1 MQPTK
6 IPVICPS
13 CSGTLHVSEL
23 SCPSCTTRVSGHYAM
38 PALLR
43 LTPEEQNFVVQF
55 FLSSGSLKEMAS
67 QMGVSYPTMRNR
79 LDDLIEKVKQ
89 LNTEEQP

>member
-1 MQPTK
+1 MQLTK

-13 CSGTLHVSEL
+13 CSGALHVSEL
-23 SCPSCTTRVSGHYAM
+23 SCPACSTRVSGNYAL
-38 PALLR
+38 PPLLR
-43 LTPEEQNFVVQF
+43 LTPEEQNFVLQF

-79 LDDLIEKVKQ
+79 LDDLIDKVKK
-89 LNTEEQP
+89 LNTKE

>member
-1 MQPTK
+1 MQLTK
-6 IPVICPS
+6 IPVTCPS
-13 CSGTLHVSEL
+13 CSGALNVSEL
-23 SCPSCTTRVSGHYAM
+23 SCPSCSTRISGNYAL

-43 LTPEEQNFVVQF
+43 LTPEEQNFVLQF
-55 FLSSGSLKEMAS
+55 FLSSGSLKEMVS

-89 LNTEEQP
+89 LNTEE